1 MSLLARNPAVLYDLI
16 SDVTRMGEWSPVCT
30 ACEWVEG
37 SSPSVGAVFV
47 GHNETPERSWDMRC
61 RVFVADP
68 GREFAFATIGT
79 PGGDDTDEN
88 GMTRWGY
95 TFTAV
100 GGGTDVEESW
110 ELTRSG
116 TQDRQCDAANTTTR
130 DRRNGNAQ
138 YLAGYGRDP
147 GEFQAGGRRVAPIAG
162 MWTMA

>member
-1 MSLLARNPAVLYDLI
+1 MDVSDRLTRHVTVARNPAVLYDLI

-79 PGGDDTDEN
+79 PGGDDTEEN

-116 TQDRQCDAANTTTR
+116 LKTVNAMLPTQRHGIVETVMPNTLLAMEETLAN
-130 DRRNGNAQ
+130 
-138 YLAGYGRDP
+138 
-147 GEFQAGGRRVAPIAG
+147 FKRVAER
-162 MWTMA
+162 